1 MSIVLLFLCITAAL
15 MQFAVLRDKTIPEHE
30 LVEAF
35 RYLRIAAYGITG
47 IAVVYLLVQGHWLQP
62 MLALSLILLALADTV
77 GAATR
82 LFPDLVKI
90 EQAKASPR
98 P

>member
-1 MSIVLLFLCITAAL
+1 MSVILLILCVTAIL
-15 MQFAVLRDKTIPEHE
+15 TQLAVLRDKSLPEHE
-30 LVEAF
+30 LVESF
-35 RYLRIAAYGITG
+35 RWLRIAAYGITG